1 MKLRIKNLA
10 VAALLSTTLMS
21 SAMAA
26 TIGAIDLDGVTGDVG
41 KALAPL
47 LLHPEV
53 AYLKS
58 LVEDATYKG
67 TPLYSDLAKPAL
79 IDLIAKC
86 AHGFGIKNATLRDN
100 FFVDEGIDVSHIDR
114 LLVGK
119 SARQLEAE
127 AVDTCWGAFLTS
139 PLGVRLAD
147 KVKANADA
155 EIRFGSATGS
165 KASDFLAHKPGT
177 LAGAEELIR
186 EATDYYDVNQALPR
200 AIKEVRDLRR
210 CLATASIV
218 PSDVD
223 ILLHTSG
230 FGTIVR
236 KLSGSDGKNR
246 MLEALEKIKMEHDA
260 LKDERGSHWRLE
272 AENKELKKMVADIK
286 NIIEIPVSRRGL

>member
-21 SAMAA
+21 SVMAA

-210 CLATASIV
+210 SLIESI
-218 PSDVD
+218 
-223 ILLHTSG
+223 ILPKHVEILFSEAG
-230 FGTIVR
+230 FYDLG
-236 KLSGSDGKNR
+236 KLSSADGWGCLR
-246 MLEALEKIKMEHDA
+246 EALEKIKMEHDA

-286 NIIEIPVSRRGL
+286 NIIEIPVSTRGL